1 MEHRHA
7 VVGAIGLGAMLA
19 VTGARASTSAPSVVA
34 AESQAA
40 NPPAR
45 RARASV
51 GLEVGR
57 ATSWVGQSIPIVVR
71 AQFHD
76 VDGVTLEGTPELKSD
91 GVFTTDLAREP
102 HQSTQI
108 LDGEP
113 VLVATWA
120 GTITPSTSGPLA
132 LSVELPV
139 RVQFHEA
146 AAAPTFRDPMDGDP
160 FAGMEIDPA
169 DPSSIQRMFN
179 SFRQSFAHTFAS
191 SLGRAHD
198 EAVTLHASARPLEI
212 KALPIAGQPAAFS
225 GAVGRFEMR
234 ASVKSDTVH
243 ASDPVTLQVTVQ
255 GQGDLD
261 RVELPG
267 VASSADWKAYPAT
280 AKTEAPVA
288 GKRLGRKTFEQTLV
302 PMHGGRLTI
311 PPVTLAVF
319 DPVAGR
325 YAAIETA
332 PLTVTVEGAPE
343 AAPAAE
349 SMAASGL
356 APSVEVSAAT
366 PATAPAPDSLSVSPR
381 TVGLRLAPALAVL
394 LGAVALRLGRRRN
407 EERALRRALRRTAKL
422 GRGAAFFD
430 TARRLIVVHF
440 ARRWGVAEAEVT
452 ADTLRDQ
459 LGPTADPL
467 VSAMSTADA
476 LRFGRRELQPTELRF
491 ACTTIE
497 ASLRDAT

>member
-1 MEHRHA
+1 MKPRHA
-7 VVGAIGLGAMLA
+7 IVGAIGLVAMLA
-19 VTGARASTSAPSVVA
+19 VTGAQASTSAPSAVA
-34 AESQAA
+34 TEAQAA
-40 NPPAR
+40 SPAR
-45 RARASV
+45 RAHASI

-57 ATSWVGQSIPIVVR
+57 PTSWVGQSIPVVVR

-76 VDGVTLEGTPELKSD
+76 VDGVTLQGTPELKSD
-91 GVFTTDLAREP
+91 GIFTTELPREP
-102 HQSTQI
+102 HQSTEI
-108 LDGEP
+108 IDGEP

-132 LSVELPV
+132 LSIELPV
-139 RVQFHEA
+139 RLQFHEA
-146 AAAPTFRDPMDGDP
+146 PAAPAFRDPMDGDP
-160 FAGMEIDPA
+160 FAGMDIDPA

-179 SFRQSFAHTFAS
+179 SFQRSFTHTVAS

-198 EAVTLHASARPLEI
+198 ESVTLRASGRPLEI
-212 KALPIAGQPAAFS
+212 KPLPVAGQPAAFS

-267 VASSADWKAYPAT
+267 VASSADWKTYPTT
-280 AKTEAPVA
+280 ARTEAPVA

-302 PMHGGRLTI
+302 PLHGGRLTI
-311 PPVTLAVF
+311 PPIPLAVF
-319 DPVAGR
+319 DPVLGR
-325 YAAIETA
+325 YAAIATA
-332 PLTVTVEGAPE
+332 PLTVTVDGALD
-343 AAPAAE
+343 AAPAA
-349 SMAASGL
+349 AAMPTPGL
-356 APSVEVSAAT
+356 APSVEAPAVS
-366 PATAPAPDSLSVSPR
+366 PATAPAPGSLAVSPR
-381 TVGLRLAPALAVL
+381 TVGLRLLPALAVL
-394 LGAVALRLGRRRN
+394 LGAIALRMARRRN
-407 EERALRRALRRTAKL
+407 EERGLRRALRRTARL
-422 GRGAAFFD
+422 GTGAAFFD

-440 ARRWGVAEAEVT
+440 AKRWGVAEGEVT
-452 ADTLRDQ
+452 AQTLRDH

-467 VSAMSTADA
+467 VVAMSTADA
-476 LRFGRRELQPTELRF
+476 LRFGRRELKPTELRF